1 MSLLITGAQAR
12 IPISVL
18 TGFLGSGKTTVLNRL
33 VRDPAMSRALVVINE
48 FGAVGLD
55 HDLVTRSTDDLVVEM
70 IGGCLCCTIRGD
82 LLRTLRDAPFR
93 FARDGKCWFDRLVIE
108 TTGLADPAP
117 ILHTLMTDDHLQ
129 SLYRL
134 DGVITT
140 VDAATGMATLDT
152 QEESLKQAAVADRLL
167 LTKTDIASDLDIH
180 ALEARL
186 RVLNPAAPI
195 YHIIDGAIEA
205 ERLFDAGIYNPAT
218 KSDDVQRWLNAE
230 AYEQPDHG
238 HHGHH
243 AHEDDAHKDEQG
255 HEHQHHH
262 DVNRH
267 DDRIRAICLTF
278 DTPLN
283 DTAFDR
289 WLGILT
295 MFKGADVLRI
305 KGIVNI
311 QGLDKPLVIHGVQHV
326 LHTPIALDAWPSEDK
341 RTRMVFIVRD
351 MDEADLRG
359 TLTLMTLGLENF
371 AWQGADGLGLGG
383 APGLIPDHPG
393 QPSPDGYQIRFDGA
407 A

>member
-1 MSLLITGAQAR
+1 MGLILRGDQSL

-55 HDLVTRSTDDLVVEM
+55 HDLVARSDEDLVVEM
-70 IGGCLCCTIRGD
+70 MGGCLCCTIRGD
-82 LLRTLRDAPFR
+82 LVRTLRDAPFR

-129 SLYRL
+129 TLYRL
-134 DGVITT
+134 DGVIAT
-140 VDAATGMATLDT
+140 VDAATGMATLDA
-152 QEESLKQAAVADRLL
+152 QEESVKQAAVADRLL
-167 LTKTDIASDLDIH
+167 LTKTDIASDADIR

-186 RVLNPAAPI
+186 RTLNPAAPI
-195 YHIIDGAIEA
+195 IRTTNGEVTA

-218 KSDDVQRWLNAE
+218 KSVDVQRWLNAE
-230 AYEQPDHG
+230 AYEDDH
-238 HHGHH
+238 HHN
-243 AHEDDAHKDEQG
+243 
-255 HEHQHHH
+255 HHH

-278 DTPLN
+278 DMPLK

-289 WLGILT
+289 WIGILT
-295 MFKGADVLRI
+295 TFKGPDVLRI

-311 QGLDKPLVIHGVQHV
+311 EGLDKPLVIHGVQHV
-326 LHTPIALDAWPSEDK
+326 LHTPVALDAWPSEDR

-351 MDEADLRG
+351 MDETDLRG

-371 AWQGADGLGLGG
+371 ALQGDDGFNLGT
-383 APGLIPDHPG
+383 APGLIPDRPEPAMG
-393 QPSPDGYQIRFDGA
+393 GYDGWRGA
-407 A
+407 S

>member
-1 MSLLITGAQAR
+1 MSLLLSSAQSR
-12 IPISVL
+12 IPISIL
-18 TGFLGSGKTTVLNRL
+18 TGFLGSGKTTLLNRL
-33 VRDPAMSRALVVINE
+33 VHHPLMSRALVIINE

-55 HDLVTRSTDDLVVEM
+55 HDLVARSTEDLVVEM
-70 IGGCLCCTIRGD
+70 MGGCLCCTIRGD

-93 FARDGKCWFDRLVIE
+93 FARDGKCRFDRLVIE

-117 ILHTLMTDDHLQ
+117 TLHTLMTDDHLQ

-140 VDAATGMATLDT
+140 VDAVTGMATLDA

-167 LTKTDIASDLDIH
+167 LTKADLAPDLDIR

-186 RVLNPAAPI
+186 RAINPAAPI
-195 YHIIDGAIEA
+195 IRATNGEVDAG
-205 ERLFDAGIYNPAT
+205 RLFDAGIYNPAT

-230 AYEQPDHG
+230 AYEADHHGHPADDHDHG
-238 HHGHH
+238 HG
-243 AHEDDAHKDEQG
+243 
-255 HEHQHHH
+255 HHH

-278 DTPLN
+278 DTPLK
-283 DTAFDR
+283 DIAFDR

-295 MFKGADVLRI
+295 MFKGPDVLRI

-311 QGLDKPLVIHGVQHV
+311 EGEEKPIVIHGVQHV
-326 LHTPIALDAWPSEDK
+326 LHSPVTLDAWPSDDR

-359 TLTLMTLGLENF
+359 TLMLMTVGLEHF
-371 AWQGADGLGLGG
+371 AWQGADDLGLDA
-383 APGLIPDHPG
+383 APGLIPDRPEF
-393 QPSPDGYQIRFDGA
+393 PSIGGYEIRLDGA